1 MENVNLDGHIGAQCA
16 NWAGLA
22 PEKRVLNSQQ
32 MDPVVYREAMSRYA
46 GHVQV
51 VTTDYE
57 GVRRGVTITA
67 ACSVSDRP
75 PSLLVCLN
83 NNNAN
88 NSVFFESGFFA
99 LNTLGAHH
107 QALANAFAGFGG
119 LPVEDRFALGEWQT
133 LSTGAPVLSDAIV
146 SFDCRVTDRKV
157 TATHTVLFGEVK
169 AVHFGRQEASLIYLD
184 RGYRTL

>member
-1 MENVNLDGHIGAQCA
+1 M
-16 NWAGLA
+16 
-22 PEKRVLNSQQ
+22 LNSQQ

-46 GHVQV
+46 GHVQI
-51 VTTDYE
+51 VTTEYE

-83 NNNAN
+83 NGNAN
-88 NSVFFESGFFA
+88 NAVFFESGYFA
-99 LNTLGAHH
+99 LNSLGAHH

-119 LPVEDRFALGEWQT
+119 LAPDDRFALAEWQT
-133 LSTGAPVLSDAIV
+133 LVTGAPVLADAIV
-146 SFDCRVTDRKV
+146 SFDCRVTDSKV

-169 AVHFGRQEASLIYLD
+169 AVHFGPPEASLIYLD
-184 RGYRTL
+184 RGYRSL

>member
-1 MENVNLDGHIGAQCA
+1 M
-16 NWAGLA
+16 
-22 PEKRVLNSQQ
+22 LNSQQ

-46 GHVQV
+46 GHVQI
-51 VTTDYE
+51 VTTEYE

-83 NNNAN
+83 NGNPNNT
-88 NSVFFESGFFA
+88 VFFESGYFA

-119 LPVEDRFALGEWQT
+119 LAPDDRFGLAQWQT
-133 LSTGAPVLSDAIV
+133 LVTSAPVLADAIV
-146 SFDCRVTDRKV
+146 SFDCRVTDSKV

-169 AVHFGRQEASLIYLD
+169 AVHFGQPDASLIYLD
-184 RGYRTL
+184 RGYRSL